1 MKYKVKANLVPD
13 RAAAFFK
20 VLTDG
25 TVQNQKPD
33 GAAIVSAM
41 KDARITSPNA
51 IEWFETCYCE
61 SPLKHERETVY
72 DKYLTNI
79 STEVVD
85 QFGGIDGESF
95 WDYLLASGSQK

>member
-1 MKYKVKANLVPD
+1 MNYKVKVNLMPD
-13 RAAAFFK
+13 KAAAFYEA
-20 VLTDG
+20 LTNG

-41 KDARITSPNA
+41 KDAKIASPNA
-51 IEWFETCYCE
+51 IVWYEACYCG

-79 STEVVD
+79 STELVD
-85 QFGGIDGESF
+85 QFGDIDGESF
-95 WDYLLASGSQK
+95 WDYLQNTTV